1 MGTRVRQVKR
11 SINNDINNLD
21 DVRGQLGRITRK
33 GNQSASRKVQ
43 KVQRHL
49 SDQQLKLD
57 FVLDRLA
64 FHKAEKAELKRK
76 VKALRARPGR

>member
-11 SINNDINNLD
+11 SINNDISNLD
-21 DVRGQLGRITRK
+21 DVRGQLGRTTRK

-57 FVLDRLA
+57 FVLDPLA
-64 FHKAEKAELKRK
+64 FHMAEKAELKRNLK
-76 VKALRARPGR
+76 R